1 MGLSFLKTYILFICF
16 SFVASP
22 LKLIYLFWVVSTLA
36 RLCVKLIDNESYDF
50 VDDKEAI
57 TKFIFYGIAGT

>member
-1 MGLSFLKTYILFICF
+1 M
-16 SFVASP
+16 ASP
-22 LKLIYLFWVVSTLA
+22 LKLMYLFWVVSTLA
-36 RLCVKLIDNESYDF
+36 RICVKLIDNESYDF